1 MKTTIHLITLIA
13 VAFVAA
19 CSKTSTPSKPADV
32 DYYTCPMHPSVHAA
46 APGKCPICGMELV
59 PVKKR
64 DAAGPSASPSGT
76 QTSANHEFVVPVD
89 RQQQI
94 GVTYAKVER
103 RLLHKEI

>member
-1 MKTTIHLITLIA
+1 MKTATHLFVI
-13 VAFVAA
+13 VAFALLTA
-19 CSKTSTPSKPADV
+19 CSRTSTFTKPPDV
-32 DYYTCPMHPSVHAA
+32 DSYTYTMHPSVHAD

-64 DAAGPSASPSGT
+64 DAGGPSASPSGT
-76 QTSANHEFVVPVD
+76 QTSANHEFMVPVE